1 MLGDDVKKGSR
12 RWFLRLTAGL
22 GAGVAYAPRVMADAG
37 HGELRLDDALPPHL
51 AGSANPAEVS
61 AAIDLALENIAI
73 EGIDQFFPAPFE
85 LERLRGSSTLRDRVA
100 RRIAENLLHLTEA
113 DSPLPIEAVPVPKLS
128 AHAYRRAGW
137 IEPVDLLTFLT
148 CAILIAY
155 RIEPTRVPVGAQ
167 RVFSH
172 RFNPRDGRLFDAQY
186 DGNSFHAAVA
196 RRLEARAGTVLVSA
210 DVSECYDSIFGDR
223 LAQSLLRRGVETW
236 LVATVSRLLAGWR
249 GNVGRGL
256 PIGSHASRILAE
268 AILGDIDSYL
278 QADGIDYVRFID
290 DYRLFAPDAATAQ
303 AWLQRVDE
311 RLTSEGLCLN
321 QSKTSI
327 RSLTG
332 EQYETLGQ
340 IRRAGLLWGKLGRD
354 RILRVA
360 QGTPPSPPIGAPP
373 APPDSPSGS
382 DGTTQPKLTVPDHV
396 RDQESSVVLRYH
408 KTPLQQ
414 GDAELVRSVDA
425 TALLSDLKH
434 RAARDAYIPIGDL
447 RLLVEATLAA
457 RDYTRFAEIFD
468 LLAVIPRGAIFMAD
482 VLETCRDE
490 IPKPVRSA
498 ATQWYAA
505 RLLEGAF
512 PAKFE
517 ALQAVLL
524 LGANGYEAPQVLR
537 EYLEAKAP
545 ASPLMQRT
553 LLEGLRNHC
562 DKDLAQALLAH
573 CDRVAPQTRRVL
585 LDVVWPHLEAAQRSV
600 LARRY
605 AEEAQRDPFVAALF
619 EAAGT
624 GDTAIRAQA

>member
-1 MLGDDVKKGSR
+1 MLGDDLEKGSR

-22 GAGVAYAPRVMADAG
+22 GAGVAYAPRVLADAG

-61 AAIDLALENIAI
+61 AAIDLALENIAV

-85 LERLRGSSTLRDRVA
+85 LARLRGSSTLRDRVA
-100 RRIAENLLHLTEA
+100 SRIAENLLRPTEA
-113 DSPLPIEAVPVPKLS
+113 DSPLPIDAVPVPKLS

-148 CAILIAY
+148 CAILIAQ
-155 RIEPTRVPVGAQ
+155 RIESTRVPVEAQ

-210 DVSECYDSIFGDR
+210 DVSECYDSISGDR

-249 GNVGRGL
+249 GSVGRGL

-303 AWLQRVDE
+303 AWLQRLDA
-311 RLTSEGLCLN
+311 RLTSEGLHLN

-360 QGTPPSPPIGAPP
+360 QGTSSPIGAPP
-373 APPDSPSGS
+373 APPESPSGS
-382 DGTTQPKLTVPDHV
+382 DGTTQPKLTVPGHA
-396 RDQESSVVLRYH
+396 RDEESSLVLRYR

-425 TALLSDLKH
+425 AALLLDLKH

-457 RDYTRFAEIFD
+457 KDYARFAEIFD
-468 LLAVIPRGAIFMAD
+468 LLAVSPRGAIFMID
-482 VLETCRDE
+482 VLKSCRDE
-490 IPKPVRSA
+490 IPGAVRTA
-498 ATQWYAA
+498 AVEWYAA
-505 RLLEGAF
+505 RLRGGAF
-512 PAKFE
+512 PTDYETIQTAN
-517 ALQAVLL
+517 L
-524 LGANGYEAPQVLR
+524 LGTDGYEAPQVLR
-537 EYLEAKAP
+537 EYFEAKAP
-545 ASPLMQRT
+545 ASPLVQRT

-562 DKDLAQALLAH
+562 DRGLARTLLAH

-605 AEEAQRDPFVAALF
+605 AEEAQRDHFVAALF
-619 EAAGT
+619 EAAGS
-624 GDTAIRAQA
+624 GEAPQVQA